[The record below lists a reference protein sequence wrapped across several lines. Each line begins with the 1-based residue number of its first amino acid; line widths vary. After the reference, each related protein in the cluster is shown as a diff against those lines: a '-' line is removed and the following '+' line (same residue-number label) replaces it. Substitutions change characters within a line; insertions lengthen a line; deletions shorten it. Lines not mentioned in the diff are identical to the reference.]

1 MSIRTFPSPPRIGA
15 AALVAVSLLAAPAAG
30 QEAGMGSDAEMT
42 IMQSYLINA
51 FERAKAWDM
60 SLAQAMPDSALRWAP
75 SDDVR
80 DYAEQI
86 VHAANNLFIAQ
97 SVFGMEAPDIGDPE
111 VLMNDKAALA
121 GAVGTAYDWIVQQL
135 QAMPAADLAAEAPF
149 FGGRMMP
156 KWRIC
161 LFALEH
167 AMWTRGQLVP
177 YLRAHGVTPPP
188 QQLF

>member
-1 MSIRTFPSPPRIGA
+1 MHNRTSPRPARIAAGICLALSLA
-15 AALVAVSLLAAPAAG
+15 AAPSVAQQADMGP
-30 QEAGMGSDAEMT
+30 EADMT
-42 IMQSYLINA
+42 LMQSYLINA
-51 FERAKAWDM
+51 FERAKTWDV
-60 SLAQAMPDSALRWAP
+60 SLAQAIPDSALRWAP

-80 DYAEQI
+80 DYAEQV

-97 SVFGMEAPDIGDPE
+97 PVFGMEAPDVGDAE

-121 GAVGTAYDWIVQQL
+121 AAVGTAYDWIVEQL
-135 QAMPAADLAAEAPF
+135 RAMPAGDLADEAPF

>member
-1 MSIRTFPSPPRIGA
+1 MRIRTAPHAARVGA
-15 AALVAVSLLAAPAAG
+15 GALLALSLLAAPTAA
-30 QEAGMGSDAEMT
+30 QDADTGSDASMT
-42 IMQSYLINA
+42 VMQAYLINA

-60 SLAQAMPDSALRWAP
+60 SLAQAIPDSALRWAP

-80 DYAEQI
+80 DYAEQV

-97 SVFGMEAPDIGDPE
+97 PVFGMEAPDVGDPE
-111 VLMNDKAALA
+111 TLMNDKAALA
-121 GAVGTAYDWIVQQL
+121 GAVGTAYNWIIEQL
-135 QAMPAADLAAEAPF
+135 RAMPAAGLADEAPF
-149 FGGRMMP
+149 FGGRMMA

-177 YLRAHGVTPPP
+177 YLRAHGVTPPQ